1 MLANYFNP
9 CCAAAKL
16 KPVLISKV
24 DTEVHLTLV
33 AASLAAEFSVTVD
46 PLTHGHESHG
56 RESH

>member
-9 CCAAAKL
+9 CCATAKL

-33 AASLAAEFSVTVD
+33 AAALAVEFSITFD
-46 PLTHGHESHG
+46 PLTHGHESRG
-56 RESH
+56 RESR